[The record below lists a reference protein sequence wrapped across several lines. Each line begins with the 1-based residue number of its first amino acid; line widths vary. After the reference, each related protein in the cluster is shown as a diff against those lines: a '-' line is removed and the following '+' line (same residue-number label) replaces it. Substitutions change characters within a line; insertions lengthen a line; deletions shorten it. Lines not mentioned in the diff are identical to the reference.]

1 MDKIDVYK
9 NRKRDDPVK
18 VKDILR
24 CIISGFICACIILT
38 ILRVSIVSGPSMENT
53 LHDGQRL
60 IVSKIVYL
68 IKSPEKGDIV
78 IAKTKKL
85 NVEYIIKRVIGTPG
99 DTIELKNNEFYVNGE
114 KIDEPY
120 IKEKMINTE
129 NQTWILDED
138 EYFICGD
145 NRNNSTD
152 SRIIGPL
159 NKSEIYGKVI
169 FDISHF
175 KFIK

>member
-1 MDKIDVYK
+1 MGYIKYNFTIYFW
-9 NRKRDDPVK
+9 
-18 VKDILR
+18 
-24 CIISGFICACIILT
+24 FIKWTNNSRICT
-38 ILRVSIVSGPSMENT
+38 
-53 LHDGQRL
+53 

-129 NQTWILDED
+129 NQTWILGED
-138 EYFICGD
+138 EYCIEYIGAY
-145 NRNNSTD
+145 REGL
-152 SRIIGPL
+152 IGP
-159 NKSEIYGKVI
+159 KK
-169 FDISHF
+169 
-175 KFIK
+175 